1 VSDPAAAVYADAL
14 FSAAEDGGTLEQV
27 GRDLDDVV
35 GALVSSP
42 QLTRVLFN
50 PAVAPDGKANVLRRL
65 TDGADPLVT
74 RTLLVLLENGRLGLI
89 PDLQQAFGERY
100 GAATNKLDVQLTT
113 AVEVDE
119 GQAERLRLQL
129 EASTGHSVTLR
140 RIVDPTILG
149 GVVLRVADL
158 LVDASVRRR
167 LESLRRTLQ
176 TTRLPADL
184 SPATPEG

>member
-14 FSAAEDGGTLEQV
+14 FAAAEEAGSLERV
-27 GRDLDDVV
+27 GRDLDDLV
-35 GALVSSP
+35 GELVSSP
-42 QLTRVLFN
+42 VLTRVLFN
-50 PAVAPDGKANVLRRL
+50 PAVAPEGKANVLRRL
-65 TDGADPLVT
+65 TDDADPLVT
-74 RTLLVLLENGRLGLI
+74 RTLLLLLENGRLGLM

-100 GAATNKLDVQLTT
+100 GVAARKLDVQLTT

-119 GQAERLRLQL
+119 AQAERLRQQL
-129 EASTGHSVTLR
+129 ERSTGQSVTLKR
-140 RIVDPTILG
+140 VVDPSILG

-176 TTRLPADL
+176 STRLPA
-184 SPATPEG
+184 

>member
-1 VSDPAAAVYADAL
+1 MSDPAAAVYADAL
-14 FSAAEDGGTLEQV
+14 FAAAEEAGSLERV
-27 GRDLDDVV
+27 GRDLDDLV
-35 GALVSSP
+35 GEMVSSP
-42 QLTRVLFN
+42 VLTRVLFN

-65 TDGADPLVT
+65 TDDADPLVT
-74 RTLLVLLENGRLGLI
+74 RTLLLLLENGRLGLM

-100 GAATNKLDVQLTT
+100 GVAARKLDVQLTT

-119 GQAERLRLQL
+119 AQAERLRQQL
-129 EASTGHSVTLR
+129 ERSTGQSVTLKR
-140 RIVDPTILG
+140 VVDPSILG

-176 TTRLPADL
+176 STRLPA
-184 SPATPEG
+184 

>member
-1 VSDPAAAVYADAL
+1 MSDPAAAVYADAL
-14 FSAAEDGGTLEQV
+14 FAAAQEAGTLEQV
-27 GRDLDDVV
+27 GRDLDDLV

-42 QLTRVLFN
+42 ELTRVLFN
-50 PAVAPDGKANVLRRL
+50 PAVAPEGKANVLRRL

-100 GAATNKLDVQLTT
+100 GVAAHKLDVQLTT
-113 AVEVDE
+113 AVAVDDA
-119 GQAERLRLQL
+119 QAERLRAQL
-129 EASTGHSVTLR
+129 ERSTGQTVTLQ
-140 RIVDPTILG
+140 RIVDPAILG

-167 LESLRRTLQ
+167 LEALRRTLQ
-176 TTRLPADL
+176 STRLPA
-184 SPATPEG
+184 